1 VTTERWKPR
10 HDHYYWLTAIL
21 AGRGLQASTCRV
33 IAGIIGALGLIPMIA
48 LVSPVGPHGL
58 IGKVLAV
65 LVTTCCA
72 VMSLR
77 WLRHRWPSRAE
88 SAACV
93 VVGTVCIAV
102 ACLISTSPVA
112 GLLGAT
118 SFAIPAAYIA
128 CFHGPRLLAFTWT
141 VAVATL
147 AVLAIRLAPLDT
159 ALAISSVSLVALIN
173 VFVTLACRAGLRLV
187 GGEVSTGQLEPL
199 TGLLDRD
206 SFYERTATLLAARH
220 RDDDR
225 YLVLVVVNIDGFSLI
240 TSMSGERG
248 GNLARVAVGTALR
261 SSVRHN
267 AVVAHVAEAEFVIAD
282 TFTTADA
289 SPLVD
294 RVRAAVNNTPSRLT
308 TSVGVVSTPLRPLMH
323 LPPDDVVDEVMTIAT
338 TAMNEAR
345 KDGGN
350 RARFVVNPALAV
362 VANPDCGGRE

>member
-10 HDHYYWLTAIL
+10 QDHFYWLTAIL

-33 IAGIIGALGLIPMIA
+33 IAGVIGALGLIPMIA
-48 LVSPVGPHGL
+48 LISPVGPHGL
-58 IGKVLAV
+58 IGRVLAF
-65 LVTTCCA
+65 LVTACCA

-88 SAACV
+88 SGACV
-93 VVGTVCIAV
+93 VVGTVCVAV
-102 ACLISTSPVA
+102 TCLIPTSPVA
-112 GLLGAT
+112 GLLGST
-118 SFAIPAAYIA
+118 SFAILAAYVA
-128 CFHGPRLLAFTWT
+128 CFHGLRLLAFTWA

-159 ALAISSVSLVALIN
+159 ALAIGSVSLVALVN
-173 VFVTLACRAGLRLV
+173 VFVALACRAGLRLV
-187 GGEVSTGQLEPL
+187 GGDVSSGQIEPL

-225 YLVLVVVNIDGFSLI
+225 YLVLMVMNIDGFSLI

-248 GNLARVAVGTALR
+248 ANLARVAVGTALR

-267 AVVAHVAEAEFVIAD
+267 AVVAHVSESDFVIAD

-294 RVRAAVNNTPSRLT
+294 RVRATVNNTPSRLT

-323 LPPDDVVDEVMTIAT
+323 LPPYDVVDEVMTIAT

-362 VANPDCGGRE
+362 VANPDSGGRE